1 MYFYDVMF
9 YMTVHVF
16 LSSSLYIVSDDK
28 IKMINKYI
36 ILNLQLVPDWQVQY
50 NWLNSMLDGRL

>member
-1 MYFYDVMF
+1 
-9 YMTVHVF
+9 MTVHVF
-16 LSSSLYIVSDDK
+16 LSSCLYIVSDDK

-36 ILNLQLVPDWQVQY
+36 ILNLQLVPDCQVQY